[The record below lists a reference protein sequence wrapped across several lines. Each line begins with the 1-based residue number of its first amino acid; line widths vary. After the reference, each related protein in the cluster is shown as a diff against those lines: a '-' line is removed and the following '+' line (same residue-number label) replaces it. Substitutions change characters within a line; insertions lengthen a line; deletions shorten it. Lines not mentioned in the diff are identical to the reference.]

1 MVVCTPCL
9 LPVVKAGAVGLTGVV
24 GYSKVRDRKLTKKVG
39 RKKKR
44 NTRKKRKTTRRKT
57 ARRKT
62 KKKGLQR
69 GGSGMVETDGDYEKW
84 LSDLTRQDS
93 DEQNELQELCEHY
106 LSEGI
111 LISKRKNLPYNVKDL
126 IYIKNMCDKDKST
139 CYKCK
144 TFMEGADLMPTQEKD
159 ESIVPMKYLPPP
171 VPLAARK
178 LNMDKKLSSRN
189 SMLVTAAKNRT
200 KAKKLKKRRRSKHL
214 REALDRR
221 KKRKSH
227 KRRLRKTR
235 SASFGG
241 GAKKTK
247 RWQRWL

>member
-24 GYSKVRDRKLTKKVG
+24 GYSKVRDKKLTKKVD

-44 NTRKKRKTTRRKT
+44 KTARRKTARRKT

-62 KKKGLQR
+62 KKKGSQR
-69 GGSGMVETDGDYEKW
+69 GGSGMVESDGDYEKW

-93 DEQNELQELCEHY
+93 DEQNELQELCDHY

-126 IYIKNMCDKDKST
+126 IYIKNMCNKDKST

-189 SMLVTAAKNRT
+189 SMLLTAAKNRT
-200 KAKKLKKRRRSKHL
+200 KAKKLKKRRRSKYL

-221 KKRKSH
+221 EKRKRR
-227 KRRLRKTR
+227 KRNLRKTR

-247 RWQRWL
+247 RWQT

>member
-1 MVVCTPCL
+1 MVVCAPCL

-24 GYSKVRDRKLTKKVG
+24 GYSKVRDKKLTKKVD

-44 NTRKKRKTTRRKT
+44 KTARRKT

-62 KKKGLQR
+62 KKKGSQR

-93 DEQNELQELCEHY
+93 DEQNELQELCDHY

-139 CYKCK
+139 CHKCK

-189 SMLVTAAKNRT
+189 SMLLTAAKNRT
-200 KAKKLKKRRRSKHL
+200 KAKKLKKRRRSKYL

-221 KKRKSH
+221 EKRKSR
-227 KRRLRKTR
+227 KRNLRKTR